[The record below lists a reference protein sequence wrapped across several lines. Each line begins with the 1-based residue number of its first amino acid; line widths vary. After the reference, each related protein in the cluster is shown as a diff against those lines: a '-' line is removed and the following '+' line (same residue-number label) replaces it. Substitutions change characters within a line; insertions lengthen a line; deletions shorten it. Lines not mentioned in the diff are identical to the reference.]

1 MTKTQPST
9 CNAFTLIELLV
20 VIGIVLFLFALL
32 IPSIHHGGRETARR
46 MQCSNHMKQLA
57 IASHTYHALHKA
69 LPAES
74 YFDGTIFA
82 DDIIDKAH
90 VSYRARLL
98 PFIEM
103 TALWNELQSKP
114 DKIEDFTEADGSI
127 EDLALTPI
135 PTFFCP
141 TVPAN
146 HRRVDIT
153 CTEGANRYASHY
165 YGIAG
170 AIGFDPDGKFYSLD
184 PKQER
189 AVIELPR
196 GQVVLGPFANTGT
209 IIIDGGVSLDS
220 ISDGQSNTLLLGEI
234 SWKDYGAHFNWIRGT
249 VISNADNPITAL
261 ASSKGMAQNFPINA
275 GRKSESLKIVL
286 DESGTEYDV
295 PVRGRRA
302 GHGIG
307 GFGSD
312 HPGGANFV
320 FADAAVRFF
329 SDDTDTT
336 LLMHMSTR
344 DGGENVSP

>member
-1 MTKTQPST
+1 MTKTQPPT
-9 CNAFTLIELLV
+9 RNAFTLIELLTLL
-20 VIGIVLFLFALL
+20 VIAGLL
-32 IPSIHHGGRETARR
+32 LPLLVSCIQMQREESRQMTCA
-46 MQCSNHMKQLA
+46 NHLRLLA
-57 IASHTYHALHKA
+57 IASHNYHDLHNE

-127 EDLALTPI
+127 EDLALHAVPL
-135 PTFFCP
+135 FFCP
-141 TVPAN
+141 DTP
-146 HRRVDIT
+146 RKFVDIT
-153 CTEGANRYASHY
+153 CTEGAKRYPSHY
-165 YGIAG
+165 YGVAG
-170 AIGFDPDGKFYSLD
+170 AIGFHPSGMFYRTDPR
-184 PKQER
+184 QER
-189 AVIELPR
+189 AVVESSR
-196 GQVVLGPFANTGT
+196 GLTVLGPFANTGT
-209 IIIDGGVSLDS
+209 IIIGGGVTMAT
-220 ISDGQSNTLLLGEI
+220 IKDGTSYTLLLGEI
-234 SWKDYGAHFNWIRGT
+234 SWSDYGAHFNWIRGT

-261 ASSKGMAQNFPINA
+261 ASSKGIAKNFPINA
-275 GRKSESLKIVL
+275 GRTSETLKLVL
-286 DESGTEYDV
+286 DESDTEYDV

-329 SDDTDTT
+329 SDVTDTT
-336 LLMHMSTR
+336 LLMRMSTR
-344 DGGENVSP
+344 DDGEPVSL

>member
-1 MTKTQPST
+1 MTKTPHPT
-9 CNAFTLIELLV
+9 RNAFTLFELLSLL
-20 VIGIVLFLFALL
+20 VIASLL
-32 IPSIHHGGRETARR
+32 LPLLVSCIQLHREESRYVPCTDHIR
-46 MQCSNHMKQLA
+46 QLA
-57 IASHTYHALHKA
+57 IAAHNYHDVHNE

-98 PFIEM
+98 PFIEQ
-103 TALWNELQSKP
+103 TALWKELQSKP
-114 DKIEDFTEADGSI
+114 DKIDDFTEADGSI
-127 EDLALTPI
+127 EDLALHAVPE
-135 PTFFCP
+135 FFCP
-141 TVPAN
+141 NAP
-146 HRRVDIT
+146 RKFVDIT
-153 CTEGANRYASHY
+153 CTEGAKRYPAHY
-165 YGIAG
+165 YGVAG
-170 AIGFDPDGKFYSLD
+170 AIGFHPAGKFYSVD

-189 AVIELPR
+189 AVIESQR

-209 IIIDGGVSLDS
+209 IIIDGGVTLGE
-220 ISDGQSNTLLLGEI
+220 ISDGLSSTFLLGEI
-234 SWKDYGAHFNWIRGT
+234 SWTDYGAHFNWIRGT

-261 ASSKGMAQNFPINA
+261 ASSKGIAHNFPINA
-275 GRKSESLKIVL
+275 GKKSESLKIVL

-302 GHGIG
+302 GHGIS

-320 FADAAVRFF
+320 FADAAARFL
-329 SDDTDTT
+329 SDETDTT

-344 DGGENVSP
+344 NGGESVSP